1 MVASIT
7 TRLSRRAVIT
17 TAIVDVVAVV
27 VFVAIGRRNHDEGTA
42 LSGVLGVAA
51 PFLIA
56 LGISWIGLRT
66 WREPFNRASF
76 IATWI
81 ITVFVGLLLRR
92 VVFDRGIATAFI
104 IVATIT
110 LGVLLGLGRLL
121 SRKLSP
127 KTSQ

>member
-7 TRLSRRAVIT
+7 TRLSQRAVIT
-17 TAIVDVVAVV
+17 TAIVEVVAVV

-42 LSGVLGVAA
+42 LSGVIGVAA

-76 IATWI
+76 IATWV

-121 SRKLSP
+121 SRKLSA
-127 KTSQ
+127 KISQ

>member
-76 IATWI
+76 IATWV
-81 ITVFVGLLLRR
+81 ITVFAGLLLRR

-121 SRKLSP
+121 SRKLSA

>member
-7 TRLSRRAVIT
+7 TRLSQRTVIT
-17 TAIVDVVAVV
+17 TAVVDVVAVV
-27 VFVAIGRRNHDEGTA
+27 VFVAIGRRNHNEGAA
-42 LSGVLGVAA
+42 LSGIIGVAA

-66 WREPFNRASF
+66 WREPFNRASLV
-76 IATWI
+76 ATWI
-81 ITVFVGLLLRR
+81 ITVVIGLLLRR
-92 VVFDRGIATAFI
+92 LVFDRGIAIAFI

-121 SRKLSP
+121 SRKLSA
-127 KTSQ
+127 KTS